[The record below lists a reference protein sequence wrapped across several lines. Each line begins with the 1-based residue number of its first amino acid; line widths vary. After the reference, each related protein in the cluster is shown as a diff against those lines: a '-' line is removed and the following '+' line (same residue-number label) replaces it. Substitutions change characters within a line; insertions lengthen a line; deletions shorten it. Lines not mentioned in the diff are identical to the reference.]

1 MGDITDVETAEYF
14 MQELQEGSGNRIQFG
29 TIYKFTN
36 EPSTSKSATNDFDEF
51 KSTYDFMKSK
61 DKRDILPPFSQVR
74 YIAQKHG
81 KDMTGTKGLSYTEYI
96 LTDNQNQRYCV
107 RDYDDPVPL
116 RFEPNR
122 SIASD
127 LKLIRERSELE
138 RKIENQSEVSLWDRY
153 VEQVNKEEEE
163 KQAKQKASKLKV
175 KWILLK
181 MHWTFDDDRYMKLAK
196 QLEKMLNLREEY
208 FTTDSQ
214 NIDLKVSDVIAKSKR
229 VVAEFKEVKEHA
241 LKTLKDDIAEMTE
254 KQLKTQQRLEEIEA
268 IHLANKDKLKQH
280 LTGAEKICEEYKA
293 SLSAVQG
300 KDLNVPISD
309 LERTRPDVTSF
320 F

>member
-14 MQELQEGSGNRIQFG
+14 MQELRGGSGNRIQFR
-29 TIYKFTN
+29 TMYKFTN
-36 EPSTSKSATNDFDEF
+36 EPTTAKSATSDFDEF

-61 DKRDILPPFSQVR
+61 DKRDILPPFSQVH
-74 YIAQKHG
+74 YIEQKRG

-107 RDYDDPVPL
+107 RDYDSPVPL
-116 RFEPNR
+116 RFDPNR

-127 LKLIRERSELE
+127 LKLIKERSELE

-153 VEQVNKEEEE
+153 IEQINQEEEE
-163 KQAKQKASKLKV
+163 KQAKQKTSKLKV

-196 QLEKMLNLREEY
+196 QLETMLNLKEEY
-208 FTTDSQ
+208 FTTELQNKDS
-214 NIDLKVSDVIAKSKR
+214 KVSDAIAESKR
-229 VVAEFKEVKEHA
+229 VIAEFEEVKEQA
-241 LKTLKDDIAEMTE
+241 LKTLKDDITKMTE
-254 KQLKTQQRLEEIEA
+254 KQLENQQRLEEIEA
-268 IHLANKDKLKQH
+268 THVANKDTLRKH
-280 LTGAEKICEEYKA
+280 LIGKEKIWEEYGA
-293 SLSAVQG
+293 SLSAEQG
-300 KDLNVPISD
+300 KILGEIDYLPN
-309 LERTRPDVTSF
+309 RDVRSF